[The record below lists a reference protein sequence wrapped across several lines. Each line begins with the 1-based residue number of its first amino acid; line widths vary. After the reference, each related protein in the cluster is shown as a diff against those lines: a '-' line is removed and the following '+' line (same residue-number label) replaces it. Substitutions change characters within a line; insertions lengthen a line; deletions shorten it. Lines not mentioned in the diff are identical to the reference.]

1 MHKLLARQL
10 AKATNGSGEL
20 DHQALFALVAEAY
33 EQSDNDRHRT
43 DRSIALMIKELEQL
57 NRGLDQLVQ
66 DRTAALREREAEL
79 QAQNLLFDAALRNM
93 AHGLCMFDRNERLIV
108 CNDRYAVL
116 SGLARDLVKPGVSL
130 RAILE
135 ARVAGGGAPLHAD
148 NYVEDRLADIRKG
161 EPYDIEIA
169 MRDGSVLAV
178 HPRPMPDG
186 GWVAIHQDITAQ
198 KRAESQITYMA
209 RHDDLTSLANRA
221 VLLEKMEEAL
231 AHVRRHG
238 SQFALFILDLDLFK
252 TVNDTLGHPVGD
264 ELLKVVAGRLLSCIR
279 ETDTVA
285 RLGGDELAILST
297 VEGDP
302 RETATATAD
311 KLLSA
316 VAAPCELD
324 GHHLNIET
332 SIGIAL
338 APEHG
343 TAADQLVRNADLAL
357 YRAKAEGRDAY
368 RFFDDA
374 MGLEARRR
382 RAYQN
387 DLRNALAND
396 EFELH
401 YHPIVDIQT
410 REIASVEALIRWRH
424 PQRGLIAPAEFIHV
438 AEETGLINPIGDW
451 VLRKAC
457 SDATRW
463 PSAVKVSVNLSAV
476 QFRKVYPI
484 DNFCD
489 VLAESGLPPERLE
502 LEITETVLL
511 QGSAENVE
519 TLHQLR
525 LMGISIVLDDFG
537 TGYSSL
543 SYLRMFPFDKIKI
556 DRSFV
561 HELAK
566 NADCAAIVSAVAG
579 LGRSLRIGTVAE
591 GIETEDQLLLVRAAG
606 CTHAQGY
613 LFGRPCPAQALKL
626 PSVEEPRRKIE
637 AA

>member
-1 MHKLLARQL
+1 VHKLLARQL
-10 AKATNGSGEL
+10 AKATKSSGEVDL
-20 DHQALFALVAEAY
+20 QALLALVAEAY
-33 EQSDNDRHRT
+33 AQSYNDRQRT

-57 NRGLDQLVQ
+57 NRGLDELVQ
-66 DRTAALREREAEL
+66 ERTAALREREAEL
-79 QAQNLLFDAALRNM
+79 QAQNFRFDAALKNM
-93 AHGLCMFDRNERLIV
+93 AHGLCMFDSDQRLIV
-108 CNDRYAVL
+108 CNERYAEIY
-116 SGLARDLVKPGVSL
+116 GLTPDLVKPGATL
-130 RAILE
+130 RSILE
-135 ARVAGGGAPLHAD
+135 ARVAGPNGPSQGD
-148 NYVEDRLADIRKG
+148 RYVEERLADVRRR
-161 EPYDIEIA
+161 EPYDIETT
-169 MRDGSVLAV
+169 MRDGRVFAV
-178 HPRPMPDG
+178 NHRPMPG
-186 GWVAIHQDITAQ
+186 GGSVAIHQDITAQ
-198 KRAESQITYMA
+198 KRAEAQIAYMA
-209 RHDDLTSLANRA
+209 RHDDLTGLANRA
-221 VLLEKMEEAL
+221 VLLKKMEDAL
-231 AHVRRHG
+231 ARVRRHG
-238 SQFALFILDLDLFK
+238 GQFTLFMLDLDLFK
-252 TVNDTLGHPVGD
+252 AVNDSLGHPVGD
-264 ELLKVVAGRLLSCIR
+264 ELLKVVAGRLRACMR
-279 ETDTVA
+279 QTDTVA
-285 RLGGDELAILST
+285 RLGGDEFAILAN
-297 VEGDP
+297 VDGDQ
-302 RETATATAD
+302 RGAAIITAN

-316 VAAPCELD
+316 VAEPYDLD
-324 GHHLNIET
+324 GHQLNIGT

-343 TAADQLVRNADLAL
+343 TTVEQLVKNADLAL
-357 YRAKAEGRDAY
+357 YKAKAEGRDAY
-368 RFFDDA
+368 RFFDET
-374 MGLEARRR
+374 MGVEARRR
-382 RAYQN
+382 RACQN
-387 DLRNALAND
+387 DLRNALTND

-424 PQRGLIAPAEFIHV
+424 PERGLIAPAEFIQV

-457 SDATRW
+457 NDAMRW
-463 PSAVKVSVNLSAV
+463 PSHVKVSVNLSAV

-489 VLAESGLPPERLE
+489 TLAQSGLTPERLE
-502 LEITETVLL
+502 LEITESVLL

-525 LMGISIVLDDFG
+525 LMGIAIVLDDFG

-579 LGRSLRIGTVAE
+579 LGRSLRMGTVAE

-613 LFGRPCPAQALKL
+613 LFGRPCPAEALNFPGIRQKN
-626 PSVEEPRRKIE
+626 PKIE